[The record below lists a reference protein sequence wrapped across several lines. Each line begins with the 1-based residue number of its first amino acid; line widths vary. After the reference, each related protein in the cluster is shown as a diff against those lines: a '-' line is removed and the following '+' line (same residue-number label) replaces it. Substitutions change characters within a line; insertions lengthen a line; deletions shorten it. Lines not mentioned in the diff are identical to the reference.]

1 MSTATATLERPA
13 PATHAARRV
22 DPIPMTRLVG
32 VEISKMFNTRSGFWL
47 MASVGLTATIA
58 TIATILFAPD
68 ADLRYGNFAAAVGFP
83 MSVILPMIAIL
94 AITSEWSQR
103 TGLTTFTLVP
113 HRGRVI
119 NAKLAATLLAGVASI
134 ALAFAVGAVGNVVGS
149 AIAGVDTRWDISLSS
164 AALIFLADGLGMLM
178 GFTLGVLIRSSAG
191 AIVGYFVYALVLPA
205 AFGTLASFKDWFAD
219 RQGWFDFQF
228 SATRLYDGDLAG
240 KDWAHLAVSGSYWLV
255 LPLVVG
261 LWMTLRSE
269 VK

>member
-13 PATHAARRV
+13 RAAHAARTI
-22 DPIPMTRLVG
+22 DPIPMTRLIG

-47 MASVGLTATIA
+47 VTSVGITATIA

-68 ADLRYGNFAAAVGFP
+68 DSLSYGNFAAAVGFP

-119 NAKLAATLLAGVASI
+119 TAKLSATMLVGVASI
-134 ALAFAVGAVGNVVGS
+134 AIAFAVGAVGNIVGS
-149 AIAGVDTRWDISLSS
+149 AIAGVDTTWDMSIGHS
-164 AALIFLADGLGMLM
+164 ALIFVADGLGMLM
-178 GFTLGVLIRSSAG
+178 GFTIGILVRSSAG

-205 AFGTLASFKDWFAD
+205 ALGTLASFQSWFAD

-228 SATRLYDGDLAG
+228 SSTRLYDGGLHG
-240 KDWAHLAVSGSYWLV
+240 SDWAHLAVSGSYWLV
-255 LPLVVG
+255 IPLAIG
-261 LWMTLRSE
+261 LRLALRSE

>member
-1 MSTATATLERPA
+1 VIDR
-13 PATHAARRV
+13 
-22 DPIPMTRLVG
+22 
-32 VEISKMFNTRSGFWL
+32 
-47 MASVGLTATIA
+47 
-58 TIATILFAPD
+58 IATILFVPD
-68 ADLRYGNFAAAVGFP
+68 DEIAYGGFAAAVGFP

-119 NAKLAATLLAGVASI
+119 TAKLAATLLAGVASI

-149 AIAGVDTRWDISLSS
+149 TLAGVDITWDISLGH

-178 GFTLGVLIRSSAG
+178 GFTLGILIRSSAG

-205 AFGTLASFKDWFAD
+205 ALGTLASFQDWFAD

-228 SATRLYDGDLAG
+228 SSSQLYDGGLDST
-240 KDWAHLAVSGSYWLV
+240 DWAHLAVSAVPWLII
-255 LPLVVG
+255 PLAIG
-261 LWMTLRSE
+261 LRLALRSE

>member
-1 MSTATATLERPA
+1 MSTATATIDRPA
-13 PATHAARRV
+13 RAGHAARRIE
-22 DPIPMTRLVG
+22 PIPMRRLVG

-47 MASVGLTATIA
+47 MASVGISA
-58 TIATILFAPD
+58 TIATILVLALKPD
-68 ADLRYGNFAAAVGFP
+68 GALRYGNFAGAVGFP

-94 AITSEWSQR
+94 AVTSEWSQR

-119 NAKLAATLLAGVASI
+119 GAKLAATMIAGVASI
-134 ALAFAVGAVGNVVGS
+134 ALAFAVGALGNLIGP
-149 AIAGVDTRWDISLSS
+149 ALLGVDTSWDITPGN

-178 GFTLGVLIRSSAG
+178 GFTLAILIRSSAG
-191 AIVGYFVYALVLPA
+191 AIVGYFVYALVLPG

-228 SATRLYDGDLAG
+228 SSTRLYDGDLTG
-240 KDWAHLAVSGSYWLV
+240 TDWAHLAVSGSYWLV
-255 LPLVVG
+255 LPLLVG
-261 LWMTLRSE
+261 LWLALRSE